1 MGFLDDVFDNSI
13 TQKLGETIKD
23 LGWGLAAP
31 AATVYDLATAGFR
44 PDMTVG
50 KALAGGIEHSTQL
63 FLGNNNGT
71 PDDTSD
77 DRQNLISPAIHKG
90 LDGLEWLYD
99 NAIAQPL
106 NTANITEQRILAGL
120 TGTEDNAH
128 PWDIGSAWKRADEKT
143 GGYSG
148 QGTSIGRESAYTW
161 DAIIGLVTG
170 FRGSLTDEGQK
181 QLDEHSKLF
190 DVQSG
195 SADFAGRWF
204 LDPTVVLGKTT
215 KALKAAELF
224 RSIKDPAK
232 IESMLQETSRAGG
245 LFDGFGERTD
255 AAVKFMVQP
264 RSDGLVRT
272 PAEIVAANRGLQD
285 AAGDGWALAEA
296 ISSANKQMR
305 AAGASEDEITQTV
318 KNIALAG
325 ANDPQALKAISD
337 KASQARDALAS
348 LKSQRDDYATALDWA
363 TRKSTPGGL
372 EAARRVA
379 ESLSDDVAQRGT
391 EDFLSSDEFLNLTR
405 ARLQAIQPTMKAAQ
419 LEAARTE
426 KLANRFTG
434 EDTLAGAVQKR
445 PLLAGPRS
453 GTGAMEKAANKE
465 SGLAPPAK
473 LDFVF
478 QSSAWNKAVK
488 VATPLSKVFLPHVY
502 YGVKGW
508 RMLNQVQAPRVIEM
522 HDENAPLALNNFLKH
537 SAVDPRKRED
547 LITAMA
553 GARTEAQ
560 KRSVVEEAVA
570 HAQASMIDKYRK
582 ENPNFSDETA
592 KAVITKQAQEIAK
605 QSKRIGLQTRKFTA
619 HLKDDGSPGD
629 VTMGEDG
636 IAVYR
641 PLLETQ
647 LENHIVLPDLKL
659 FTKILDRHSGMLEDM
674 AQWAQGNSLP
684 DESRVVK
691 VADRLFGAKMQAG
704 KGFDVRMQKRIQ
716 TVRDKDWQARQFT
729 EHALQGILSFWKK
742 SVLLRP
748 AYPMKVLIDSD
759 LRALAVLGPA
769 AFGMHFAPRAFG
781 FATMGGASR
790 IRSHFAAKADEDR
803 LVGLEADMEKF
814 EDAWKSEKGEK
825 VPITD
830 EWYLGAKKDV
840 EDIKNR
846 LELYRTGGR
855 AGRNEAYGRF
865 GDIGLNDVQTAA
877 GKIPGAFADDF
888 GRMQRAHISSK
899 TTAGMLGD
907 SQRIA
912 MGNLLSE
919 QWTSLDAS
927 DPGHMDAWLKAV
939 NHQLKQ
945 SELGKVAIRAQVT
958 RGDNPEAAVKALLA
972 WERVTPE
979 GRAVMS
985 RMGWT
990 AANREDH
997 ARQIVGMVNHYLP
1010 TRELREKA
1018 LTEKIGQ
1025 KDLEAAFPD
1034 PLDRPPVHGQA
1045 LGMALGRG
1053 NIAGRM
1059 LNDWFDRT
1067 MKWLADAP
1075 EDQLARHPMYAAVYQ
1090 QEAKRQAELI
1100 MADPNI
1106 KDIALS
1112 DIHKRVQVKAHK
1124 EAQRAIKRY
1133 MFDVADQSDLSHAL
1147 RFVSPFIAAWEDT
1160 IKKWGRIAIDNP
1172 DIPAKGYLLWNAPN
1186 AMGMVVDENGDPV
1199 KSDDFNAN
1207 HFMILQ
1213 VPTWSP
1219 IFSGKKVKV
1228 LDQNFRIPKQAM
1240 NIVLQGGLQP
1250 GFGPLVAIPVGE
1262 LQMHNPTLNDV
1273 AKFVNPYGPPES
1285 VWDAVAPATVKR
1297 VTELVNQNSRAHMQM
1312 TETIYM
1318 QELGRHRQDP
1328 ERYAAP
1334 TWESASR
1341 KANAIGVLKIVNNA
1355 ANPAPAIFDSPYK
1368 MYQDAYR
1375 KLQEQERRD
1384 DTLPRGWADD
1394 QFIKGYGESFFPLVQ
1409 SKSKNYGGLGAT
1421 AEAKDASVKYKS
1433 QISKYGM
1440 EAGNPNKTLIQLIV
1454 GPEGEG
1460 AYNESAHRWQET
1472 NTISPG
1478 SGYNYRS
1485 YANAQE
1491 AAADADANLGW
1502 YKFRQKMN
1510 ELDAR
1515 ANQEGYRTYSEDQNL
1530 VDEKKQF
1537 IDALKAENPSWQADY
1552 DQMDPEKFNRDIAKL
1567 GEVANSDT
1575 FTSQVDRTDMAGVR
1589 QYLVLRQALSQQLEA
1604 LDISPDSRDA
1614 IPLKAQFT
1622 DAVMDLVGSN
1632 TKFSEWAFHPFL
1644 SRDPLLEGIITDPT
1658 TGQLTVDQTAAQWGF
1673 S

>member
-1 MGFLDDVFDNSI
+1 MGFLDDVFDNSF
-13 TQKLGETIKD
+13 TQKLGETAKD
-23 LGWGLAAP
+23 LGWTFAAP
-31 AATVYDLATAGFR
+31 VATVYDLATAGFR
-44 PDMTVG
+44 KDMTVG
-50 KALAGGIEHSTQL
+50 GALAGGIEHSTQF
-63 FLGNNNGT
+63 FLGNNNDT
-71 PDDTSD
+71 PEDTSD
-77 DRQNLISPAIHKG
+77 DRQNLVSPLVHKG

-106 NTANITEQRILAGL
+106 NTANITEQRIIAGL

-128 PWDIGSAWKRADEKT
+128 PWDIGSAWKRADESK
-143 GGYSG
+143 GGYAG
-148 QGTSIGRESAYTW
+148 KGTSIGRESAYTW
-161 DAIIGLVTG
+161 DALIGLVTG
-170 FRGSLTDEGQK
+170 FRGSLTDEGQR

-195 SADFAGRWF
+195 VADFAGRWF
-204 LDPTVVLGKTT
+204 LDPTIVLGKAT

-232 IESMLQETSRAGG
+232 IESMLQESSRAGG
-245 LFDGFGERTD
+245 LMDGFGERTD
-255 AAVKFMVQP
+255 AAVNWAVTP
-264 RSDGLVRT
+264 RSDGQVRT
-272 PAEIVAANRGLQD
+272 AAEIVAANRGMQD

-296 ISSANKQMR
+296 IESANKQMR
-305 AAGASEDEITQTV
+305 AAGATADEINQQV
-318 KNIALAG
+318 RNIALAG

-337 KASQARDALAS
+337 QASQARDALAA
-348 LKSQRDDYATALDWA
+348 LKSQRDDYAKAMDWA
-363 TRKSTPGGL
+363 TTKSTPGGL
-372 EAARRVA
+372 DAARRVA
-379 ESLSDDVAQRGT
+379 QSLSDDVAQRGT
-391 EDFLSSDEFLNLTR
+391 DDFLASDEFLNLTR
-405 ARLQAIQPTMKAAQ
+405 ARLQAIAPTMKAAQ

-426 KLANRFTG
+426 RLANKFTG
-434 EDTLAGAVQKR
+434 EDALAGAIQKR
-445 PLLAGPRS
+445 PMIAGPRS
-453 GTGAMEKAANKE
+453 GTGAMERAANKE
-465 SGLAPPAK
+465 SGLNPPAK

-488 VATPLSKVFLPHVY
+488 VATPLAKITIPHIY

-508 RMLNQVQAPRVIEM
+508 QALNRVQAPRAIEM
-522 HDENAPLALNNFLKH
+522 HDENAPMALNNFLKH
-537 SAVDPRKRED
+537 SAVDPRKREE
-547 LITAMA
+547 IVSNMA
-553 GARTEAQ
+553 GARTEGQ
-560 KRSVVEEAVA
+560 KRAVVEDAIA
-570 HAQASMIDKYRK
+570 HAQASMIDKYKK
-582 ENPNFSDETA
+582 ENPNFTEETA
-592 KAVITKQAQEIAK
+592 KAVIAKQAQEIAK
-605 QSKRIGLQTRKFTA
+605 QSKRLGLQTRKFTA
-619 HLKDDGSPGD
+619 HLKDDGTPGD

-684 DESRVVK
+684 DESRVAK
-691 VADRLFGAKMQAG
+691 VADKLFGAKIEKKPWKAE
-704 KGFDVRMQKRIQ
+704 VYAKRIQ
-716 TVRDKDWQARQFT
+716 SVRDKEWMTRQFT
-729 EHALQGILSFWKK
+729 EHALQGMLSFWKK

-790 IRSHFAAKADEDR
+790 IKTHFAAHADEQR
-803 LVGLEADMEKF
+803 LIGLEADVQKF
-814 EDAWKSEKGEK
+814 EDAWKAEKGEK
-825 VPITD
+825 TPITD
-830 EWYLGAKKDV
+830 EWYLGAKKDIA
-840 EDIKNR
+840 EIQGR

-865 GDIGLNDVQTAA
+865 GEIGLNDIKTAA
-877 GKIPGAFADDF
+877 GKIPGAFADDY
-888 GRMQRAHISSK
+888 GRAQRSHISSK
-899 TTAGMLGD
+899 TTAAMFGD
-907 SQRIA
+907 SQKIA
-912 MGNLLSE
+912 LGNLLSE
-919 QWTSLDAS
+919 QWTSMDAS

-945 SELGKVAIRAQVT
+945 SELGKVALAAQMKNA
-958 RGDNPEAAVKALLA
+958 DNPEAAVRALLA
-972 WERVTPE
+972 YRRTPE
-979 GRAVMS
+979 GRAVYA

-990 AANREDH
+990 AANREEH
-997 ARQIVGMVNHYLP
+997 ARQIVGYVNHYLP

-1018 LTEKIGQ
+1018 LTQKIGQ

-1045 LGMALGRG
+1045 LSLATGRG

-1100 MADPNI
+1100 MANPHI
-1106 KDIALS
+1106 KDISLS
-1112 DIHKRVQVKAHK
+1112 DIQKQVQTKAHK
-1124 EAQRAIKRY
+1124 EAQRAIKKY

-1160 IKKWGRIAIDNP
+1160 IKKWGRIAVENP

-1186 AMGMVVDENGDPV
+1186 NMGMVVDENGNPV

-1228 LDQNFRIPKQAM
+1228 LDTNFRIPKQAM

-1262 LQMHNPTLNDV
+1262 LQMHNPVLNDV

-1285 VWDAVAPATVKR
+1285 VWDAMAPATVKR
-1297 VTELVNQNSRAHMQM
+1297 ITEVVNQQSRAHMM
-1312 TETIYM
+1312 DTERIYM

-1328 ERYAAP
+1328 ERYPAP

-1341 KANAIGVLKIVNNA
+1341 KANAIGILKIVNNST
-1355 ANPAPAIFDSPYK
+1355 NPVPAIFDSPYK

-1510 ELDAR
+1510 ELDSR
-1515 ANQEGYRTYSEDQNL
+1515 ANQEGYRTYSEDQLL
-1530 VDEKKQF
+1530 VDEKNQF
-1537 IDALKAENPSWQADY
+1537 VDALKAENPSWQADY
-1552 DQMDPEKFNRDIAKL
+1552 ESMDPGKFDRDLSKL
-1567 GEVANSDT
+1567 TEVANSST
-1575 FTSQVDRTDMAGVR
+1575 FTNQVARTDMAGVR
-1589 QYLVLRQALSQQLEA
+1589 QYLTLRQALTDQLTQ
-1604 LDISPDSRDA
+1604 LDISPDSREA

-1622 DAVMDLVGSN
+1622 DAVMDIVGNN
-1632 TKFSEWAFHPFL
+1632 TSFSEWAFHPFL
-1644 SRDPLLEGIITDPT
+1644 SRDPMLEGIIQDPT

>member
-1 MGFLDDVFDNSI
+1 MGFLDDVFDNPI
-13 TQKLGETIKD
+13 TQKLGETAKD
-23 LGWGLAAP
+23 LGWAIGAP

-44 PDMTVG
+44 SDMTVG
-50 KALAGGIEHSTQL
+50 GALAGGLEHSTQL
-63 FLGNNNGT
+63 FLGDNNGT

-77 DRQNLISPAIHKG
+77 DKSNILSPVVHKG

-106 NTANITEQRILAGL
+106 NTANITEQRMLAGL

-128 PWDIGSAWKRADEKT
+128 PWDIGSAWNRADESK

-170 FRGSLTDEGQK
+170 FRGSMTDEGQK

-190 DVQSG
+190 DAQSG
-195 SADFAGRWF
+195 VADFAGRWF
-204 LDPTVVLGKTT
+204 LDPTIVLGKAT
-215 KALKAAELF
+215 KALKAAQLF
-224 RSIKDPAK
+224 REIKDPEK
-232 IESMLQETSRAGG
+232 IASMLQESSKAGG
-245 LFDGFGERTD
+245 LLDGFGDRTD
-255 AAVKFMVQP
+255 AAVKWMTTP
-264 RSDGLVRT
+264 RSDGLVRS

-305 AAGASEDEITQTV
+305 TAGATEDEINQTV
-318 KNIALAG
+318 RNIALAG
-325 ANDPQALKAISD
+325 ANDPQALKAID
-337 KASQARDALAS
+337 DRASQARDALAA
-348 LKSQRDDYATALDWA
+348 LKSQRDDYSMAMDWAIRKSSPTALD
-363 TRKSTPGGL
+363 
-372 EAARRVA
+372 AARRVA
-379 ESLSDDVAQRGT
+379 SSLSDDVAQRGT
-391 EDFLSSDEFLNLTR
+391 DDFLSSDEFLNLTH
-405 ARLQAIQPTMKAAQ
+405 ARLQAVAPTVKAAQ

-426 KLANRFTG
+426 RLANKFTG
-434 EDTLAGAVQKR
+434 DDSLAGAVMKR
-445 PLLAGPRS
+445 PIIAGPRS

-465 SGLAPPAK
+465 SGLGPPAK
-473 LDFVF
+473 LDFIF

-488 VATPLSKVFLPHVY
+488 VATPAAKILTPHIY

-508 RMLNQVQAPRVIEM
+508 RMLNQVQAPRAIDM

-537 SAVDPRKRED
+537 SAVDPLKREE
-547 LITAMA
+547 LVGSMA
-553 GARTEAQ
+553 GARTEGQ
-560 KRSVVEEAVA
+560 KRAVVEDAIA
-570 HAQASMIDKYRK
+570 HAQASLIDKYMK
-582 ENPNFSDETA
+582 ENPHFTDETA
-592 KAVITKQAQEIAK
+592 KAVIVKQAQEIAK
-605 QSKRIGLQTRKFTA
+605 QSKRLGLQTRKFTA
-619 HLKDDGSPGD
+619 HLKDDNTPGD
-629 VTMGEDG
+629 MSMGEDG

-659 FTKILDRHSGMLEDM
+659 FTKILDRHSGWLEDM

-684 DESRVVK
+684 DESRIQK
-691 VADRLFGAKMQAG
+691 VAQTLFGAKVEKKPWKA
-704 KGFDVRMQKRIQ
+704 DIYAKRIQ
-716 TVRDKDWQARQFT
+716 TVRDREWQMRQFS
-729 EHALQGILSFWKK
+729 EHALQGMLSFWKK

-781 FATMGGASR
+781 FATMGSASR
-790 IRSHFAAKADEDR
+790 IKTHFAAHADEQR
-803 LVGLEADMEKF
+803 LIGLQADTEKF
-814 EDAWKSEKGEK
+814 EQAWKSEHGDKA
-825 VPITD
+825 PITD
-830 EWYLGAKKDV
+830 EWYLGAKKDIS
-840 EDIKNR
+840 DIEGR
-846 LELYRTGGR
+846 LELYRVGGR

-865 GDIGLNDVQTAA
+865 GEVGLNDVSTAA
-877 GKIPGAFADDF
+877 GKIPGAFADDY
-888 GRMQRAHISSK
+888 GRAQRSHISSK
-899 TTAGMLGD
+899 TTAGIMGD
-907 SQRIA
+907 SQKIA

-919 QWTSLDAS
+919 QWTSIDSS

-945 SELGKVAIRAQVT
+945 SELGKVALSAQLSN
-958 RGDNPEAAVKALLA
+958 GDNPEAAVRALLA
-972 WERVTPE
+972 YRRTPE
-979 GRAVMS
+979 GKAVFA
-985 RMGWT
+985 RLGWT
-990 AANREDH
+990 AADREGH
-997 ARQIVGMVNHYLP
+997 AREIVGYVNHYLP
-1010 TRELREKA
+1010 TPELRQKA
-1018 LTEKIGQ
+1018 LTQKIGQ
-1025 KDLEAAFPD
+1025 KDLEAAYPD
-1034 PLDRPPVHGQA
+1034 PLSRPPVHGQA
-1045 LGMALGRG
+1045 IAMATGKG
-1053 NIAGRM
+1053 NIAGKM
-1059 LNDWFDRT
+1059 INNWFDRT

-1090 QEAKRQAELI
+1090 QEARRQAELL
-1100 MADPNI
+1100 MANPRV
-1106 KDIALS
+1106 KDISLKEIQS
-1112 DIHKRVQVKAHK
+1112 QVQTKAHK

-1160 IKKWGRIAIDNP
+1160 IKKWGRIAVDNP

-1186 AMGMVVDENGDPV
+1186 SMGLVVDENGNPV

-1213 VPTWSP
+1213 VPSWSP

-1297 VTELVNQNSRAHMQM
+1297 ITELVNQNSRAHMM
-1312 TETIYM
+1312 TTETIYM

-1328 ERYAAP
+1328 EKYPAP
-1334 TWESASR
+1334 TWDSASR
-1341 KANAIGVLKIVNNA
+1341 KANAIGLLKIANNA
-1355 ANPAPAIFDSPYK
+1355 ANPTPAIFDSPYK

-1384 DTLPRGWADD
+1384 PNLPRGWADD

-1409 SKSKNYGGLGAT
+1409 SKSKNYGGLGST
-1421 AEAKDASVKYKS
+1421 AEAKDAAVKYKK
-1433 QISKYGM
+1433 QISQYGM
-1440 EAGNPNKTLIQLIV
+1440 EAGSPNKTLVQLIV

-1485 YANAQE
+1485 YSNAQQ
-1491 AAADADANLGW
+1491 AAADADSNLGW

-1510 ELDAR
+1510 ELDSR
-1515 ANQEGYRTYSEDQNL
+1515 ANQEGYRTYSEDQLL
-1530 VDEKKQF
+1530 VDEKNQF
-1537 IDALKAENPSWQADY
+1537 VDALKQENPSWQADY
-1552 DQMDPEKFNRDIAKL
+1552 ESMDPGKFARDLGKL
-1567 GEVANSDT
+1567 AEVANSNT
-1575 FTSQVDRTDMAGVR
+1575 FTGQVERTDMAGVR
-1589 QYLVLRQALSQQLEA
+1589 QYLTLRQALSDQLTQ
-1604 LDISPDSRDA
+1604 LDISPTSQDA

-1622 DAVMDLVGSN
+1622 DAVMDLVGNN

-1644 SRDPLLEGIITDPT
+1644 SRDPMLEGLITDPT

-1673 S
+1673 N